1 MPEQREQWLKTPVFS
16 RTAKVAIAVVLV
28 MAVLLLMAKGYAIRS
43 AYETA
48 ISRGERDTLSAATIL
63 AEHAQRTFEGVSRA
77 LKEASELRVSVDAG
91 LLAGAAEV
99 HEALKTIREDSPA
112 IQAIGW
118 SDAAGN
124 QAASST
130 YRDPPALNIA
140 DQSQFSVHRDDPAAG
155 LHLAGPIR
163 SRVDGAW
170 IIPVS
175 RRFEDAGGRF
185 DGIVN
190 AVLRLDYF
198 RDFYRAIYLGADTV
212 VLLARRDGVLLTGTA
227 ALDEWVGRPLP
238 SAPMFQALPRDVR
251 PTALQMTTGVDG
263 MERIVGYRAVPGTEL
278 VVVSTMSRWDT
289 LASFREVLVASTI
302 EGALMIVGLAIG
314 GVLLVVVIR
323 RRDAAT
329 DQLEEIG
336 TLLRMVFATTHQAIC
351 VFDRDLRA
359 VAWNELYES
368 LLGGADGLSEG
379 TTFESVLRGMVA
391 AGEHGTEDAETF
403 VAERLK
409 MARAGLP
416 LRYERT
422 RPNGAVIDVSWLP
435 LPNGFLAISLTDI
448 TYLKQTE
455 AALRESEAQAE
466 RAHARLRD
474 AVESLAD
481 PFFLWDADER
491 LVVVNSAAVKSDGGE
506 ALVPGVRLE
515 DAITRHVRSGRYPA
529 AAGREDDYIRE
540 RLAQIRGATGEPRE
554 VERADGRWLAT
565 WDHRTGEGGIVSL
578 RVDITNLKRA
588 EIALRE
594 SEARAAQAHGRLSDA
609 IESLPLVFMLWDA
622 DERLVLYNAG
632 AAATLSLAASDDGE
646 ALKAGISFE
655 EASRRHVRAGRIPA
669 AVGREEEYVADRLA
683 EFRRGTGERVEVQ
696 LADGRW
702 LAMHDRRTREGG
714 TVSLRIDITESKTRE
729 TELRAARAVAE
740 HASEV
745 KSTFL
750 ANMSHEIRTP
760 LGGIIGYAN
769 LLLATDLDAQRADWT
784 RKLKSAGDQL
794 LAVINDILD
803 YSKLEAGDFTI
814 DPKPTP
820 LAVIVDEVYSMMSEA
835 AQARGLVLR
844 HEFGVDLPKLI
855 RVDPVRLKQILMNL
869 LSNAIKF
876 TDRGGVTVTVSA
888 TGETPPVFAIAV
900 ADTGIGIPRA
910 KLPTIFERF
919 TQAETNISRG
929 RGGTGLG
936 LSISRRLAELMG
948 GSLTLESEEGR
959 GTTVHLRLPLD
970 TAPET
975 APVPS
980 PAVRAAR
987 TGRILLV
994 DDLAMNLEIGE
1005 AMLRARGHEVRTAM
1019 SGLEAIDLVMEET
1032 FDVILL
1038 DINLPDLDG
1047 YEVARAMRSSEP
1059 PGRRTPI
1066 FALTANALP
1075 EQIAQA
1081 LASGMDGHI
1090 AKPIDERRLD
1100 DHLASVLAPGA
1111 VSSAPAHARDD
1122 LRPLVDTLA
1131 ADTLRRLV
1139 GAERL
1144 RSLDG
1149 DFWAI
1154 WRVFNDGVVSQAE
1167 DRAWLMTMSH
1177 DLVSLAANI
1186 GYLRLADAC
1195 RSLSHLA
1202 SNDAADIGPAIGRT
1216 IEIGEETRRAAQG

>member
-1 MPEQREQWLKTPVFS
+1 MKTQVFS
-16 RTAKVAIAVVLV
+16 RTSKFAIAVVLV
-28 MAVLLLMAKGYAIRS
+28 LAALVLMAKGYAVRS

-48 ISRGERDTLSAATIL
+48 ISRAERDTLNAATIL

-77 LKEASELRVSVDAG
+77 LKEASELRASVDSG
-91 LLAGAAEV
+91 LLAGATEI
-99 HEALKTIREDSPA
+99 HEALKTIREGSPA

-124 QAASST
+124 RVASST
-130 YRDPPALNIA
+130 FRDPPALNIA
-140 DQSQFSVHRDDPAAG
+140 DQDQFRVHRDDPAAG
-155 LHLAGPIR
+155 LHISAPLR
-163 SRVDGAW
+163 SRIDDAW

-175 RRFEDAGGRF
+175 RRIEDAGGRF

-190 AVLRLDYF
+190 AILRLDYF
-198 RDFYRAIYLGADTV
+198 RDFYRAINLGPDTV
-212 VLLARRDGVLLTGTA
+212 VLLARRDGILLTGTSA
-227 ALDEWVGRPLP
+227 VEAWTGRPLP
-238 SAPMFQALPRDVR
+238 SAAMFQALPRDVQ
-251 PTALQMTTGVDG
+251 PTTLQMRTGVDG

-289 LASFREVLVASTI
+289 LASFREVLVSSAI

-329 DQLEEIG
+329 SQLEETG

-368 LLGGADGLSEG
+368 LLGGTQGLAEG
-379 TTFESVLRGMVA
+379 TTFESVLRTMVA
-391 AGEHGTEDAETF
+391 GGEHGTEDAETF
-403 VAERLK
+403 VAERLR

-422 RPNGAVIDVSWLP
+422 RPNGTVVDVSWLP
-435 LPNGFLAISLTDI
+435 LPNGFLAVALVDI

-455 AALRESEAQAE
+455 AALRESEARAAQ
-466 RAHARLRD
+466 AHARLRD

-491 LVVVNSAAVKSDGGE
+491 LVVVNSAAVKSAGGE
-506 ALVPGVRLE
+506 TLVPGVRLE
-515 DAITRHVRSGRYPA
+515 DAITRHVRLGRFPA
-529 AAGREDDYIRE
+529 AVGREDEYIRE
-540 RLAQIRGATGEPRE
+540 RMAQIREATGEPRE
-554 VERADGRWLAT
+554 IERADGRWLAT
-565 WDHRTGEGGIVSL
+565 WDHRTREGGIVSL

-588 EIALRE
+588 EVALRE

-622 DERLVLYNAG
+622 DERLVLFN
-632 AAATLSLAASDDGE
+632 AAAASTLSLAASPDDE
-646 ALKAGISFE
+646 ALTAGISFE

-669 AVGREEEYVADRLA
+669 AAGREEEYVAGRLA

-702 LAMHDRRTREGG
+702 LAMRDRRTHDGG
-714 TVSLRIDITESKTRE
+714 TVSLRVDITESKTRE
-729 TELRAARAVAE
+729 AELRAARAVAE

-745 KSTFL
+745 KGTFL

-820 LAVIVDEVYSMMSEA
+820 LVAVVDEVYSMMSEA

-844 HEFGVDLPKLI
+844 QELGVDLPKWI
-855 RVDPVRLKQILMNL
+855 KVDPVRLKQILINL
-869 LSNAIKF
+869 MSNAIKF
-876 TDRGGVTVTVSA
+876 TDRGSVTVKVTA
-888 TGETPPVFAIAV
+888 TEETPPALAIVV
-900 ADTGIGIPRA
+900 ADTGIGIPQA
-910 KLPTIFERF
+910 KLPTIFQRF

-959 GTTVHLRLPLD
+959 GTTVHLRLPLEA
-970 TAPET
+970 APQP
-975 APVPS
+975 ASVPS
-980 PAVRAAR
+980 PSVRAAR

-1005 AMLRARGHEVRTAM
+1005 AMLKARGHEVRTAM

-1066 FALTANALP
+1066 LALTANALP
-1075 EQIAQA
+1075 EQIAHA

-1090 AKPIDERRLD
+1090 AKPIDERLLD
-1100 DHLASVLAPGA
+1100 DHLAAALAPGTG
-1111 VSSAPAHARDD
+1111 SSAPAQDREY

-1144 RSLDG
+1144 RRLDE
-1149 DFWAI
+1149 DFWAY
-1154 WRVFNDGVVSQAE
+1154 WRVFQEGVANQPE
-1167 DRAWLMTMSH
+1167 DKAWLMATSH
-1177 DLVSLAANI
+1177 DLVSLAGNV

-1202 SNDAADIGPAIGRT
+1202 SNDAADLGPAIGRT